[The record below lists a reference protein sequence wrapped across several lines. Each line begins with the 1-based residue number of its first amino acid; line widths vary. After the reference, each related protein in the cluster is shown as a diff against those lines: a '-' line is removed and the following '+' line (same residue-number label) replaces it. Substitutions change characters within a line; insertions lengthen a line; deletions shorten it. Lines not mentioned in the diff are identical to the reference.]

1 MTGGVAVLS
10 GKGLLSRS
18 GTPVVADGSSWLIE
32 DQSQAG
38 LGSILFVNVNERQD
52 TKLTSLCRKVHA
64 LKCRDRERKSSL
76 HVATAVPAQSSEM
89 AEAEKDEVELKR
101 H

>member
-1 MTGGVAVLS
+1 MTGGVAVL
-10 GKGLLSRS
+10 GGNGLLSRS

-38 LGSILFVNVNERQD
+38 LGSILFVSVNERQD
-52 TKLTSLCRKVHA
+52 AKLTSLCRKVHA

-76 HVATAVPAQSSEM
+76 HVAAAVLAQSSET
-89 AEAEKDEVELKR
+89 AKAKNDEIELKR